1 MHPTLSIIIPCYNSA
16 STLEST
22 LESVNDQD
30 FQDWE
35 AIIVNDG
42 STDATEEMALKW
54 VNRDNRFKY
63 FSKQNEGLGKT
74 RNYGILRA
82 KGNYILP
89 LDSDNQLMK
98 DFAQNAIDVFEKNS
112 EVGVV
117 YGDAEYFGERNGLW
131 KVDQYDFKKILA
143 GNYIDACAIY
153 RKKNWVEVGGY
164 DENMPYQGHEDWEF
178 WIALGLL
185 NVEFYHLNKITF
197 KYFVSKYSMI
207 RSFTDTMER
216 LNNDYIFKK
225 YSKQYQKSYRD
236 VYSLCKKNERRYVN
250 NLKSEK
256 FVLNLFTKTF
266 FGFQLFKLSDNISI
280 K

>member
-74 RNYGILRA
+74 RNFGILKA
-82 KGNYILP
+82 NGKYVLP
-89 LDSDNQLMK
+89 LDSDNLVAN
-98 DFAQNAIDVFEKNS
+98 DFAKEAIAILESNN
-112 EVGVV
+112 EIGVV
-117 YGDAEYFGERNGLW
+117 HGDAEYFGEKSGLW
-131 KVDQYDFKKILA
+131 KVDEFDLTKILI

-153 RKKNWVEVGGY
+153 RKVLWEKVGGY
-164 DENMPYQGHEDWEF
+164 AENMPFQGHEDWEL
-178 WIALGLL
+178 WIAFGS
-185 NVEFYHLNKITF
+185 VGVQFKYLNKITF
-197 KYFVSKYSMI
+197 KYRVTSNSMI
-207 RSFTDTMER
+207 HSFSANMIEA
-216 LNNDYIFKK
+216 NNEFVFKK
-225 YSKQYQKSYRD
+225 YSRIYQEQFNL
-236 VYSLCKKNERRYVN
+236 VYKKLTYNEKIFMEK
-250 NLKSEK
+250 LKSEK
-256 FVLNLFTKTF
+256 FVVDLFCKTF
-266 FGFQLFKLSDNISI
+266 FGFSI
-280 K
+280 FRILK

>member
-74 RNYGILRA
+74 RNFGILKA
-82 KGNYILP
+82 KGKYVLP
-89 LDSDNQLMK
+89 LDSDNLVAN
-98 DFAQNAIDVFEKNS
+98 DFAKEAIAILENNN
-112 EVGVV
+112 EIGVV
-117 YGDAEYFGERNGLW
+117 HGDAEYFGEKSGLW
-131 KVDQYDFKKILA
+131 KVDEFDLTRILI

-153 RKKNWVEVGGY
+153 RKVLWEKVGGY
-164 DENMPYQGHEDWEF
+164 AENMPFQGHEDWEL
-178 WIALGLL
+178 WIAFGS
-185 NVEFYHLNKITF
+185 VGVQFKYLNKITF
-197 KYFVSKYSMI
+197 KYRVTSNSMI
-207 RSFTDTMER
+207 HSFSANMIEA
-216 LNNDYIFKK
+216 NNEFVFKK
-225 YSKQYQKSYRD
+225 YSRIYQEQFNL
-236 VYSLCKKNERRYVN
+236 VYKKLTYNEKIFMEK
-250 NLKSEK
+250 LKSEK
-256 FVLNLFTKTF
+256 FVVDLFCKTF
-266 FGFQLFKLSDNISI
+266 FGFSI
-280 K
+280 FRILK